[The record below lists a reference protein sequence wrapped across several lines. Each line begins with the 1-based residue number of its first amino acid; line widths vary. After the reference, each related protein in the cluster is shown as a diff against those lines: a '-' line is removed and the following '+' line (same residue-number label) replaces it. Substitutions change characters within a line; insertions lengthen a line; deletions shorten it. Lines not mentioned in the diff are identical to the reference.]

1 MLYTISN
8 GTYTAQ
14 VDSLGAQLVSLKGP
28 DGWEYIWTGDPAYWT
43 GHAPVLFPMVGAC
56 GAAGR
61 KSPGTGTRWAR
72 HGFAAT
78 RSSPWRSRGRAAW
91 CCGWSPTPP
100 RWKPTPSLRPHRGL
114 HPHGER
120 L

>member
-43 GHAPVLFPMVGAC
+43 GHAPVLFPMVGGLRGGRAKI
-56 GAAGR
+56 AGDWHQM
-61 KSPGTGTRWAR
+61 GR
-72 HGFAAT
+72 HGFA
-78 RSSPWRSRGRAAW
+78 RQIGRA
-91 CCGWSPTPP
+91 
-100 RWKPTPSLRPHRGL
+100 HV
-114 HPHGER
+114 
-120 L
+120 